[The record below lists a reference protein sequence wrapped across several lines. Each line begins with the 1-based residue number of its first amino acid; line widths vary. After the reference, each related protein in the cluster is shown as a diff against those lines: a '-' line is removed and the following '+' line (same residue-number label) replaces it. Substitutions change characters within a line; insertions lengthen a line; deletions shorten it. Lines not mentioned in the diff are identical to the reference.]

1 MNAEL
6 RQTRET
12 RETMAL
18 DSEEEALTRR
28 DRSVRFSSLPFRAS
42 IVLGLHIPLGI
53 AMQQWPIVATAHAAM
68 TLAVALF
75 VAMGSR
81 VERIVYAGA
90 YFCGAEVLWRM
101 THSRS
106 PWEFSKYAIILLF
119 AIAIIRQ
126 RPWRLHWPSVLFALL
141 LMPSAA
147 LTMLGL
153 EPGEARS
160 QIAFNLAGPVALA
173 ISVWLLSMVDLGTKE
188 RRRLV
193 LALVAPMLSI
203 ATITAVGTYLVG
215 GIQFGTESN
224 FASSGGFGP
233 NQVSGILGFGALA
246 AFLASFDRSAGI
258 GYRMIMLA
266 MTLILA
272 VQSAMTFSRG
282 GLLVAAVAAFS
293 CIWYLV
299 RDRGSR
305 LRLMAATIV
314 FSLAGV
320 YIVLPK
326 LDAFTGGA
334 LSARFADHNLTKR
347 DEVIR
352 DDIDIFVAHP
362 VLGVGPGMAKKMRVR
377 SNVGAAPVAAHTE
390 FSRLVAEH
398 GLLGLGALILLFV
411 MCFNAWKRAVN
422 PHTRALATGY
432 VVWGMAFMLQ
442 SGMRLVAP
450 SLALGLAYAFGR
462 ARSPRRQS
470 ARPEASWKQSAA
482 LILARSPIS
491 ESTPV
496 SAGHA
501 VALSGPGLTSGTLE

>member
-1 MNAEL
+1 MTSNEMAALLESDVP
-6 RQTRET
+6 TRKR
-12 RETMAL
+12 REI
-18 DSEEEALTRR
+18 R
-28 DRSVRFSSLPFRAS
+28 VSSLPFRAS
-42 IVLGLHIPLGI
+42 IILGLHIPLGI
-53 AMQQWPIVATAHAAM
+53 AMQQWPIVATAHAGI
-68 TLAVALF
+68 TLAIGLL

-81 VERIVYAGA
+81 VERIVYAAA

-106 PWEFSKYAIILLF
+106 PWEFGKYGVILLF

-126 RPWRLHWPSVLFALL
+126 RPLRLHWPSALFGLL
-141 LMPSAA
+141 LLPSAV

-153 EPGEARS
+153 ETEEARS

-188 RRRLV
+188 RRRLA
-193 LALVAPMLSI
+193 LALIAPMLSI

-246 AFLASFDRSAGI
+246 AFLASFDRSAGV
-258 GYRMIMLA
+258 GFRFIMLV

-282 GLLVAAVAAFS
+282 GLLVASVAATS

-305 LRLMAATIV
+305 LRLLAALIV
-314 FSLAGV
+314 FSTAGV

-326 LDAFTGGA
+326 LDEFTGGA

-352 DDIDIFVAHP
+352 DDIDIFIAYP
-362 VLGVGPGMAKKMRVR
+362 LMGVGPGMAKKMRAR

-390 FSRLVAEH
+390 FSRLLAEH
-398 GLLGLGALILLFV
+398 GLLGMGALILLV
-411 MCFNAWKRAVN
+411 VICFNGWKRATT

-432 VVWGMAFMLQ
+432 MVWGMTFMLQ

-450 SLALGLAYAFGR
+450 SLALGLAYAVGR
-462 ARSPRRQS
+462 ARSPRRQ
-470 ARPEASWKQSAA
+470 PTPKVLSWKQSAA
-482 LILARSPIS
+482 LVLARSPLNEDS
-491 ESTPV
+491 SVHVGSTNGMSPQGV
-496 SAGHA
+496 S
-501 VALSGPGLTSGTLE
+501 PGMLE